1 MFLALLA
8 PNQGRGDAQGSS
20 MVTDETEEESKLP
33 PDARLGSLEERL
45 ERAQQVE
52 TAKVVKAQGNPN
64 SRIGQLVMSHLVGA
78 PLGGGIFGWLL
89 DKWFET
95 RPWLMLVF
103 MFLGFAVGVRNVL
116 RIAMTTPA
124 NDRDARS

>member
-1 MFLALLA
+1 MAE
-8 PNQGRGDAQGSS
+8 
-20 MVTDETEEESKLP
+20 DETEEVEKLP
-33 PDARLGSLEERL
+33 PDARLGSLDQRL
-45 ERAQQVE
+45 ERAQQAE
-52 TAKVVKAQGNPN
+52 TAKVIKAQGNPS

-78 PLGGGIFGWLL
+78 PLGGGILGWLL

-116 RIAMTTPA
+116 RIAMTTPV

>member
-1 MFLALLA
+1 
-8 PNQGRGDAQGSS
+8 
-20 MVTDETEEESKLP
+20 MVTDETEEDSKLP

-52 TAKVVKAQGNPN
+52 TAKVVEAQGDPN
-64 SRIGQLVMSHLVGA
+64 TRIGQLVISHLVGA

-89 DKWFET
+89 DKWLGT